1 MIDGLYRLKCKR
13 KPSLELFFHNK
24 NLTEKKRK
32 VMTKVSKV
40 DLIQEV
46 SRAWDKP
53 HPLSFWGQSDRGIK
67 LEVLMICF

>member
-1 MIDGLYRLKCKR
+1 
-13 KPSLELFFHNK
+13 
-24 NLTEKKRK
+24 
-32 VMTKVSKV
+32 MTKVSKV